1 MTATTRD
8 ISNELAGEEPDQH
21 PTWYAEC
28 LLDLG
33 LRYCSGFGSIN
44 RSTRSAMTGTRTS
57 SAPGSGSSLLLGFA
71 AMLVSGAAAGPAV
84 DDVLLSR
91 QADLEPLPVAVSNN
105 AVASV
110 RAGRREY
117 VVSFNGLGAGKTH
130 ADTLASTFVYDSR
143 SRSWTEADPVPGG
156 VGRLASTAAAA
167 DGLIFVFGG
176 YTVAEDGAE
185 VSTPWTH
192 AFNPRKRTFEE
203 RAPMPVPVDD
213 AVAVTFD
220 DRYVYLISGWHDLG
234 NVNLVQ
240 RYDAREDQWV
250 QATPIP
256 GPAVFGHAGGIV
268 GNTIVFCD
276 GVAVSAHDER
286 PRDFVAVPD
295 CFLGII
301 DDEDGRRI
309 DWRSVDYHPGLPRY
323 RMAAAGAA
331 ELNGVLFVGGSENPY
346 NYNGIGYDG
355 KPSEPAGNALLF
367 EIDTQSWQML
377 EFEGEATMDHRG
389 LVPFKG
395 QWLTVG
401 GMAADQ
407 RVTGRVISYEFE

>member
-1 MTATTRD
+1 M
-8 ISNELAGEEPDQH
+8 SLAVV
-21 PTWYAEC
+21 
-28 LLDLG
+28 LL
-33 LRYCSGFGSIN
+33 
-44 RSTRSAMTGTRTS
+44 
-57 SAPGSGSSLLLGFA
+57 
-71 AMLVSGAAAGPAV
+71 AAGAGAGPRSKPVA
-84 DDVLLSR
+84 LTQEATLAS
-91 QADLEPLPVAVSNN
+91 LPTAVSNN

-110 RAGRREY
+110 KAGRREY
-117 VVSFNGLGAGKTH
+117 VVSFNGLAEGKTH
-130 ADTLASTFVYDSR
+130 SDTLASTYIYDSR
-143 SRSWTEADPVPGG
+143 SKSWSEADPVPGD
-156 VGRLASTAAAA
+156 VGRLASVAASA
-167 DGLIFVFGG
+167 DGRLYVFGG
-176 YTVAEDGAE
+176 YTVDKDGSE

-192 AFNPRKRTFEE
+192 AFDPRKRVFEE

-220 DRYVYLISGWHDLG
+220 DRYVYLVSGWHDLG

-240 RYDAREDQWV
+240 RYDTKENAWV

-268 GNTIVFCD
+268 GNTIVYCD
-276 GVAVSAHDER
+276 GVAVEVHDDR
-286 PRDFVAVPD
+286 PRDFEAVPD

-323 RMAAAGAA
+323 RMAAAGVPAT
-331 ELNGVLFVGGSENPY
+331 NGVLFVGGSENPY

-355 KPSEPAGNALLF
+355 QPSEPAQGALLF
-367 EIDTQSWQML
+367 DIDTQSWQAL
-377 EFEGEATMDHRG
+377 QFEGEATMDHRG

-401 GMAADQ
+401 GMTADQ
-407 RVTGRVISYEFE
+407 RVTNRVTSYELD